1 MCIKEYDEKSYQGLQ
16 RVHLCRGHFK
26 EYTNENPLF
35 GKHVGRFWWQ
45 PMVRGDKKRGVL
57 NKDYDVVI

>member
-1 MCIKEYDEKSYQGLQ
+1 MQGTG
-16 RVHLCRGHFK
+16 GHMYSQNFF
-26 EYTNENPLF
+26 PLF

>member
-1 MCIKEYDEKSYQGLQ
+1 MYSQN
-16 RVHLCRGHFK
+16 FF
-26 EYTNENPLF
+26 PLF